1 VGLVALGLVG
11 AFVAMRL
18 VLAAH
23 GDVGAFV
30 LRGTASVDS
39 SAHPTPGVPVLP
51 GVGYDGQFYYR
62 MALAPADLAL
72 HSHGIVIDDGLR
84 RARIA
89 YPALAYLTGLGQS
102 PAIPYALL
110 LINVLAV
117 GLIGYLG
124 AQLAMAF
131 HRPALYGLLLAGYG
145 GLVTSVARDLTEP
158 MEIALLTASL
168 LLLARRRP
176 WGAAAAMSGA
186 VLTRET
192 ALLLPVALAVAA
204 AVQAIRHRKPLSLED
219 LCWLIPMGVWA
230 GWEGVC
236 KLAWGQFPVSDE
248 ARNSGRLFAAFS
260 TAVTRWVQAPDRG
273 RLIFLAEVTSLALIV
288 GMALFTRRRTT
299 PPSTL
304 ICLVL
309 AVVLMLSLSRQV
321 WNDDPTESRTFAEV
335 HLLAV
340 AALLSST
347 SRRALPMAA
356 LATAPIWLLTAV
368 LRSYQ
373 L

>member
-1 VGLVALGLVG
+1 MTSTLSCSGEPQAST
-11 AFVAMRL
+11 RL
-18 VLAAH
+18 LTRFLACRSFP
-23 GDVGAFV
+23 V
-30 LRGTASVDS
+30 SVTTGS
-39 SAHPTPGVPVLP
+39 STTGW
-51 GVGYDGQFYYR
+51 
-62 MALAPADLAL
+62 ALAPADLAL
-72 HSHGIVIDDGLR
+72 HGHGIVIDDGLR

-89 YPALAYLTGLGQS
+89 YPALAYLTALGQS
-102 PAIPYALL
+102 HAIPYALL
-110 LINVLAV
+110 LVNVLAV

-124 AQLAMAF
+124 AQLALAF

-192 ALLLPVALAVAA
+192 AMLLPAALALAA
-204 AVQAIRHRKPLSLED
+204 AVQVVRTRKPPGREQ
-219 LCWLIPMGVWA
+219 LCWLIPTGVWA
-230 GWEGVC
+230 AWETIC
-236 KLAWGQFPVSDE
+236 KLAWGQFPVADE
-248 ARNSGRLFAAFS
+248 AKNSGRVFAAFS
-260 TAVTRWVQAPDRG
+260 RAVTRWVQAPDRS
-273 RLIFLAEVTSLALIV
+273 RLIFLAEVASLAVVV
-288 GMALFTRRRTT
+288 GLALVAGRRTT
-299 PPSTL
+299 PATTL

-309 AVVLMLSLSRQV
+309 AVVLMLSLSPQV

-340 AALLSST
+340 AALLAST
-347 SRRALPMAA
+347 SRRVLPLAA
-356 LATAPIWLLTAV
+356 AATAPIWLLTV
-368 LRSYQ
+368 LLRSYQ